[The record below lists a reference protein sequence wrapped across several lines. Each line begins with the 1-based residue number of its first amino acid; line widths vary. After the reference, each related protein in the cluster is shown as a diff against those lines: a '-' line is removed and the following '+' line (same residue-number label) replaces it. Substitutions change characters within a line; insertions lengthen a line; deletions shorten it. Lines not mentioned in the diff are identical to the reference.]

1 MDRGAQVELPQVS
14 FGPLVSQCPVA
25 AAAAAYSFAAHGAT
39 TVQLSAPGAVV
50 VLKPLVTPELM
61 ARLGTSDYFPSPERD
76 AQCTGQ
82 SHLQFLC
89 ARHTVSGQACS
100 LCSHGQ
106 WTSMRGL

>member
-14 FGPLVSQCPVA
+14 FGPLVSQCPAA

-39 TVQLSAPGAVV
+39 TVQQSAPGTVVV

-82 SHLQFLC
+82 PHLQFLC
-89 ARHTVSGQACS
+89 ARHTVSGQACAG
-100 LCSHGQ
+100 CD
-106 WTSMRGL
+106 